1 MLRNRVI
8 GLVLAL
14 GLAFAA
20 HAQSGAPATGSKP
33 PPPPPPAELPDKSQ
47 TRAVII
53 CVDCDEPFDFKTH
66 NALLDDLLKSPY
78 ITELRKAL
86 YFQDTFH
93 QFESKAHFDNCDFQS
108 AMDYLVALLNEVG
121 SHTAAAEAAKASD
134 KSAADA
140 ALLKAF
146 FALGQALHGT
156 QDFYTHTNYVELQTP
171 KVEKVTDI
179 GIMAPWRAEDQQRI
193 LQLQSQGLISGVVFW
208 GFPKK
213 CPANTISHGDLA
225 KDSPSTKSGQKL
237 VAHLQN
243 LSQHRVAAYLAR
255 EASLQ
260 LMRDAFKRWP
270 QLRETNGP
278 YVPFDVLV
286 DRRGL

>member
-1 MLRNRVI
+1 M
-8 GLVLAL
+8 G
-14 GLAFAA
+14 
-20 HAQSGAPATGSKP
+20 GARTRSKP
-33 PPPPPPAELPDKSQ
+33 PPPPPPAECPISAQ

-86 YFQDTFH
+86 PFQIRFISSK
-93 QFESKAHFDNCDFQS
+93 SKAHFDNCDFQS

-140 ALLKAF
+140 ALLKASSHW
-146 FALGQALHGT
+146 AKR
-156 QDFYTHTNYVELQTP
+156 YT
-171 KVEKVTDI
+171 
-179 GIMAPWRAEDQQRI
+179 APRISTRIRTTWNFKPRRWRK
-193 LQLQSQGLISGVVFW
+193 SPISASWRRGAPRTSSESSSCKAKAHLRRVFW

-270 QLRETNGP
+270 QLR
-278 YVPFDVLV
+278 D
-286 DRRGL
+286 